1 MKTLSHIKAHISE
14 YILASICLVIFISS
28 FSSCKEIGPE
38 IDLGNTERDTTLL
51 DTTYTIT
58 TLPAAQQRVVLIEDF
73 TGVRCI
79 NCPDG
84 HEQAANIEAANPG
97 RVIAVSLHSDFL
109 GVAYTGQPELRIP
122 EAQSLENLLGP
133 APAKPVAA
141 IDRVLFNGETS
152 ILQFLQ
158 QWSGRTNERLTQ
170 NVPVNIEIENT
181 LETLGT
187 SRNLKIKIKA
197 TYLQNITADNRLTI
211 MLAEENVVAAQLTNS
226 GVDSNYIHKNVV
238 RAFLTRFN
246 GDVLTAE
253 LTSGRVF
260 EKEYKLNNLPQN
272 WKLNDLKVVA
282 FIHEFVASKEVQQTQ
297 VKKVF

>member
-1 MKTLSHIKAHISE
+1 MKIRSHIKAHIAK
-14 YILASICLVIFISS
+14 YTTAIFCFITFILS
-28 FSSCKEIGPE
+28 FSACKEIGPE
-38 IDLGNTERDTTLL
+38 IDLGDTERDTTLL
-51 DTTYTIT
+51 DTTYITSTI
-58 TLPAAQQRVVLIEDF
+58 PSAQQKVVLIEDF

-84 HEQAANIEAANPG
+84 HQQAANIENTNPG
-97 RVIAVSLHSDFL
+97 RVVAVSLHSDFL

-122 EAQSLENLLGP
+122 EAQSLEDLLGP

-141 IDRVLFNGETS
+141 IDRVLFSGETS
-152 ILQFLQ
+152 VLQFLQ

-170 NVPVNIEIENT
+170 NVPVNIEIENI
-181 LETLGT
+181 LETLDT
-187 SRNLKIKIKA
+187 ARNLKVKIKA

-226 GVDSNYIHKNVV
+226 GVDSNYVHKNVV

-246 GDVLTAE
+246 GDVLNAE
-253 LTSGRVF
+253 LTTGRVF
-260 EKEYKLNNLPQN
+260 EKEYTLNNLPQN

-282 FIHEFVASKEVQQTQ
+282 LIHNFVTNKEVQQTQ